1 MRADSLLNRKD
12 TMKTTKSEVVIK
24 KLCNNVIA
32 EILKLDGDLE
42 QIAAL
47 LLVRNMLTN
56 VEILIIKNMV
66 QKVNK

>member
-1 MRADSLLNRKD
+1 
-12 TMKTTKSEVVIK
+12 MKTTKSEVVIK